1 MEVEPMTDSR
11 IKNKEKKFIVRA
23 RRTMELQAEV
33 WAESGEEALEIAEN
47 ESQDWQ
53 QLDQDEEVYEVEE
66 A

>member
-1 MEVEPMTDSR
+1 MTDSR
-11 IKNKEKKFIVRA
+11 IKSKEKRFIVRA

-47 ESQDWQ
+47 EDQDWQ
-53 QLDQDEEVYEVEE
+53 QLDQDEEIYEVEE